1 MIIFRELREDGL
13 CRSLFDKFDRRQK
26 ARLCKRRENGRRAVC
41 EDPFTYDWDE
51 ADYRTLKSTLRTGA
65 SSAPPLSTAS

>member
-26 ARLCKRRENGRRAVC
+26 VRLCKRRENGRRAIR

-51 ADYRTLKSTLRTGA
+51 ANYRTLVDCLKSTLRTGD
-65 SSAPPLSTAS
+65 